1 MRGGSAFASDTQ
13 CSVRGCLR
21 MTHRASQVT
30 GGASGSEAVPLQ
42 CGCRALRWMRG
53 VHGFERAVP
62 MLMRRAICSARKAK
76 SLARE
81 AIGFGRKAKRFV
93 RKVLVL
99 CVQGSE
105 LGAQGFFSDLMYQKG
120 LHARR
125 QARSTKP

>member
-1 MRGGSAFASDTQ
+1 
-13 CSVRGCLR
+13 
-21 MTHRASQVT
+21 
-30 GGASGSEAVPLQ
+30 
-42 CGCRALRWMRG
+42 MRG

-105 LGAQGFFSDLMYQKG
+105 LGAQGFFSDLMHKKG